1 MVPGLA
7 ALVQP
12 VVIPAAQVEL
22 PEPVATAADESAE
35 LPEPGMVDELFA
47 IEEPTTLIELP
58 RALPYLRRISLPGS
72 SRPGLSVVM
81 GLVAVAALFSAGA
94 WWGMQD
100 HGKTAVTKVAAA
112 NTATSPHSATA
123 RSAPQEVLSL
133 EFSDNLMNP
142 EPARMRRR

>member
-1 MVPGLA
+1 M
-7 ALVQP
+7 QP

-22 PEPVATAADESAE
+22 PEPIAE
-35 LPEPGMVDELFA
+35 LPEPGIVDELFA
-47 IEEPTTLIELP
+47 IEEPTTPIELP
-58 RALPYLRRISLPGS
+58 RALPFLRRISLPGS

-123 RSAPQEVLSL
+123 PSAPQEVLSL

-142 EPARMRRR
+142 EVGSDAAPLTAVAER